1 MSSLDKLVPLFD
13 GTNYREWSMM
23 MESYLQMQDCWDV
36 VNRTNAAPIAPR
48 PTRRQEGTGTDARI
62 ITVSVPQEE
71 IDAFQAAFTPW
82 RKLNDKALGAITLR
96 LAAHLHHHRVAGARE
111 TWQVLANL
119 YGDSSYSATYS
130 DFKQVLGIKLSG
142 NNPIP
147 EIKQMATLFGRLTG
161 NKFELPDPVEAMILL
176 AAIPSKW
183 DNVAQLYLQR
193 TDLQTSLTFDKV
205 RVAIQQEFERTGRP
219 VANSAQRLSAVKR
232 KTADPSY
239 RSRLQ
244 QPQAG
249 PSSQQ
254 QQQRPKG
261 KGKTR
266 RAGKQEQQKRENKKS
281 ATHSHLASSS
291 MVVDLPPPTILVTG
305 PSRATPSHTSIA
317 SFNKDGI
324 SYRKAPVTTGGLQ
337 IAPQRANPSYNSVWP
352 SLNQARE
359 ICDNLAVSKS
369 AKNLRPLEQI
379 TLEESSSKK
388 TKTKGRKKSER
399 PLEARLS
406 TPIPQLP

>member
-13 GTNYREWSMM
+13 GTNYREWSML

-36 VNRTNAAPIAPR
+36 VNGTNAAPIAPR
-48 PTRRQEGTGTDARI
+48 PTRTQEGTGTETRVV
-62 ITVSVPQEE
+62 TVPVPQEE
-71 IDAFQAAFTPW
+71 IDAFQEAFTPW

-96 LAAHLHHHRVAGARE
+96 LAAHLRHHRVAGARE
-111 TWQVLANL
+111 TWQVLATL
-119 YGDSSYSATYS
+119 YGGSLYSATYS

-147 EIKQMATLFGRLTG
+147 EIERMATLFGRLTA
-161 NKFELPDPVEAMILL
+161 NSFDLPDSVEAMILL

-193 TDLQTSLTFDKV
+193 NDLETSLTFDKV
-205 RVAIQQEFERTGRP
+205 RVSIQQEFEHTSRP
-219 VANSAQRLSAVKR
+219 VDHSAQRLSAVKR
-232 KTADPSY
+232 KPADPSY
-239 RSRLQ
+239 RSRSQ

-281 ATHSHLASSS
+281 ATHLHLASSS
-291 MVVDLPPPTILVTG
+291 MVMDLPPPTILVAG
-305 PSRATPSHTSIA
+305 PSRATPSHTSVA
-317 SFNKDGI
+317 SFNKEGI
-324 SYRKAPVTTGGLQ
+324 SY
-337 IAPQRANPSYNSVWP
+337 
-352 SLNQARE
+352 
-359 ICDNLAVSKS
+359 
-369 AKNLRPLEQI
+369 
-379 TLEESSSKK
+379 
-388 TKTKGRKKSER
+388 
-399 PLEARLS
+399 
-406 TPIPQLP
+406 